1 MKLFQNKIAVGA
13 ICIVLAAILAFFL
26 LPSINKGKNG
36 TVTIIKLTQQVSAG
50 TKIEESMLEEKEV
63 GSFGIPESVVRE
75 KDQIVGKY
83 ANCTIFPEDYILA
96 SKLSDYAADQKLD
109 AIMANGQTLVT
120 VSVNSVAAGVGNHLR
135 SGDIVSVISYINNA
149 VHTYE
154 ELKNLE
160 IYSIENDAAQNVEE
174 TSSDEDAEQIASTI
188 TLIAYPDQAEK
199 LIEAEYAGKVHVVF
213 VRRGAVG

>member
-1 MKLFQNKIAVGA
+1 MKLFQNKIAVGV

-36 TVTIIKLTQQVSAG
+36 TITIIKLTQQVSAG

-109 AIMANGQTLVT
+109 AIMANGQMLVT
-120 VSVNSVAAGVGNHLR
+120 VSIASVAAGVGNHLQP
-135 SGDIVSVISYINNA
+135 GDIVSVISYADNTVSA
-149 VHTYE
+149 YE

-160 IYSIENDAAQNVEE
+160 IYSIENDDAQNLEE
-174 TSSDEDAEQIASTI
+174 ASEDEDANQIASSV
-188 TLIAYPDQAEK
+188 TLIANQEQAEK
-199 LIEAEYAGKVHVVF
+199 LVEAEYAGKVHIVLVK
-213 VRRGAVG
+213 RGATE